1 MGSLYSKNV
10 FQICRRIKKSN
21 TMSAE
26 QPMNVPDTLEFLRF
40 MNELKVNFYSAS
52 LVALN
57 LIFFCSLNFYPTP
70 LTHAVI
76 YSSSASQATRLG
88 VEKHQ

>member
-1 MGSLYSKNV
+1 
-10 FQICRRIKKSN
+10 
-21 TMSAE
+21 MSAE

-57 LIFFCSLNFYPTP
+57 SIFSCSLNF
-70 LTHAVI
+70 
-76 YSSSASQATRLG
+76 
-88 VEKHQ
+88 